1 MEEHHHSSL
10 QNSKI
15 FFSSTRHS
23 IYNFQKDLLFLAT
36 FLRKISEDPTVIF
49 AISRIRVNI
58 VLVLVLSYV
67 LKIENQIEN
76 SKILKMYTKNII

>member
-15 FFSSTRHS
+15 FSSTRHS

-36 FLRKISEDPTVIF
+36 FLRKISGDPTDIF

-67 LKIENQIEN
+67 LK
-76 SKILKMYTKNII
+76 